1 LSPSA
6 VTARPPRRKPP
17 ARRGRSASGHRPRR
31 PRRGGRRALL
41 VRLGLVWLALLAVA
55 TVAGA
60 YSERVLHSTF
70 AVDAAIA
77 GGVCSAVVALVAFLS
92 AAERKP

>member
-1 LSPSA
+1 
-6 VTARPPRRKPP
+6 
-17 ARRGRSASGHRPRR
+17 
-31 PRRGGRRALL
+31 
-41 VRLGLVWLALLAVA
+41 LLAVA